1 MGPFNPAH
9 STPPILN
16 PRSLLF
22 QLWDSNWGLKCSCF
36 HALLTEL
43 RGDTWTACSPNFS
56 EVNFKIR
63 VRVRVIYSFTEVRV
77 RIRVRVIG

>member
-1 MGPFNPAH
+1 MNYTAAWHYCPLVFGG
-9 STPPILN
+9 
-16 PRSLLF
+16 SLLF
-22 QLWDSNWGLKCSCF
+22 QLWDSNWGLKCYCF

-43 RGDTWTACSPNFS
+43 RGDTCSPNFS

-77 RIRVRVIG
+77 RIRVRVRL